1 MSQVVKRSVIV
12 LPGSVDAPAF
22 HGVLGRVKGLL
33 ESKLDTEGELFSTL
47 RIIMQEIKKAGVH
60 GNKKEL
66 AENVLR
72 QLILDAD
79 LDDAKENLLLN
90 LVETGVVGNTIEMV
104 VSASRGEMD
113 LNDAAKGCLRVTLP
127 RLLPNLLNLC
137 IPKPRE
143 RPGTPELAPVKL
155 EISEPLTES
164 PLPDSPVITE
174 DVSGN
179 LEASI
184 LTTVNV

>member
-12 LPGSVDAPAF
+12 LPDSVDAPAF

-137 IPKPRE
+137 IPKPSPAE
-143 RPGTPELAPVKL
+143 TVTKL
-155 EISEPLTES
+155 EISEPVSES
-164 PLPDSPVITE
+164 PLPESPVITG

>member
-1 MSQVVKRSVIV
+1 
-12 LPGSVDAPAF
+12 
-22 HGVLGRVKGLL
+22 
-33 ESKLDTEGELFSTL
+33 
-47 RIIMQEIKKAGVH
+47 
-60 GNKKEL
+60 
-66 AENVLR
+66 
-72 QLILDAD
+72 
-79 LDDAKENLLLN
+79 
-90 LVETGVVGNTIEMV
+90 MV

-137 IPKPRE
+137 IPKPRPAE
-143 RPGTPELAPVKL
+143 TVTKL
-155 EISEPLTES
+155 EISEPVSES
-164 PLPDSPVITE
+164 PLPESPVITG